1 MPLQSPA
8 PASASRRATAL
19 RRIAPGLALVG
30 LCGLLA
36 GCSGNRSD
44 ALVLGGGIALT
55 GNAGLLGQDARTG
68 LELAQKE
75 YGTQQPRLQLKLE
88 DTGSDEAGATMAF
101 RRLINSGVVAI
112 IGPSL
117 SQQGFAVFPM
127 ADRAGIPALGVSTT
141 AEGIPQIGRFV
152 ARVSS
157 PVTVIAPRSLAKAVQ
172 LNPGIRRVAVFF
184 AHDDVF
190 CTSETKIFQRSIQQK
205 GLELVAVQRTSV
217 ADTDFHKPIADVLR
231 SKPQLIV
238 ISALVSDG
246 ANLVR
251 QLREMGYQGPIVAG
265 NGLNTPNIYP
275 VCQKH
280 CDGLMITQAYN
291 PSLANA
297 SNSTLVRLFRQGR
310 SADAVPPQV
319 TAQAFAG
326 YQVVHEALAKLQRG
340 LPAGASLTGLKPEE
354 LRSRLLDTLLAGT
367 YQTPLGEIRFT
378 PEGEVLQKQFSVAR
392 VRMNA
397 DGRSGRFQ
405 LLP

>member
-1 MPLQSPA
+1 MRS
-8 PASASRRATAL
+8 S
-19 RRIAPGLALVG
+19 LALIG

-36 GCSGNRSD
+36 GCAATPSNT
-44 ALVLGGGIALT
+44 LVIGGGIALT

-68 LELAQKE
+68 LELAQE
-75 YGTQQPRLQLKLE
+75 QFGAQPPHLTLKLE
-88 DTGSDEAGATMAF
+88 DTGSDEAGATLAF

-112 IGPSL
+112 LGPSL

-127 ADRAGIPALGVSTT
+127 ADRAGVPAIGVSTT

-152 ARVSS
+152 ARVAS
-157 PVTVIAPRSLAKAVQ
+157 PVTVIAPRSLAKAVE

-190 CTSETKIFQRSIQQK
+190 CTSETKIFQRAIRQK

-231 SKPQLIV
+231 ARPQLIV

-251 QLREMGYQGPIVAG
+251 QLRELGYTGPIVAG

-275 VCQKH
+275 VCQQH

-291 PSLANA
+291 PGLATA
-297 SNSTLVRLFRQGR
+297 SNRALVSLFRQGR
-310 SADAVPPQV
+310 GAEAVPPQV

-326 YQVVHEALAKLQRG
+326 YQVVHEALAKVQRG
-340 LPAGASLTGLKPEE
+340 LPAGSTLTKLPPDQ
-354 LRSRLLDTLLAGT
+354 LRSRLLETLLAGT

-378 PEGEVLQKQFSVAR
+378 PEGEVLQKSFSVAR
-392 VRMNA
+392 VRMTA
-397 DGRSGRFQ
+397 DGRSGRFE